1 MRKKIEI
8 LVILALLMVE
18 VVVLMISGCG
28 GKRFIP
34 VVGKVSNTFGSNLGR
49 DIDMDGDNDSAVVLS
64 NIAGSNSNI
73 GPSMAIDGN
82 GKIYVMGRGS
92 NGSNT
97 DVYVIRLNSDGSIDS
112 DFGNSLGRDIDKDGN
127 TDAGVILNNI
137 ASGNSDDNGYSIA
150 LDKNGKVYVTGSSS
164 NGSNDDVFVIKI
176 E

>member
-1 MRKKIEI
+1 MRKNALI
-8 LVILALLMVE
+8 LVILALLIVE